1 MSLLEQLLNTE
12 VTTPE
17 AALPTQQAV
26 RADDRPVRRQRID
39 RSDRWRLISAAIA
52 LWLVGLACTTAAFSL
67 LTGWLVGVILAL
79 LAQYV
84 LSSGQILV
92 LAGAGILVKLA
103 GVALLGIDTSLNVAG
118 GDVLI
123 PNATLALDV
132 SSPGFW
138 VAVSIGLAVA
148 GLPEVMWRTA
158 RGK

>member
-12 VTTPE
+12 IGAPDVVLP
-17 AALPTQQAV
+17 AAQAA
-26 RADDRPVRRQRID
+26 RADDRPARRQRID

-67 LTGWLVGVILAL
+67 LTGWFVGVILAI

-92 LAGAGILVKLA
+92 LAGAGVLVKLA
-103 GVALLGIDTSLNVAG
+103 GLALLSIDTALNVAG

-123 PNATLALDV
+123 PNATLALDLT
-132 SSPGFW
+132 SLGFW